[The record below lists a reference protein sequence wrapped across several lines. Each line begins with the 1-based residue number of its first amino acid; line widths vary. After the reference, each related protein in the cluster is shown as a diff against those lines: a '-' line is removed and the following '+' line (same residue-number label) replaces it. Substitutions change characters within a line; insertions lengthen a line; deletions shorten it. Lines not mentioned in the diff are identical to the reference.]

1 MLSRFNMAQQML
13 ILAGAWVAVVQ
24 VYCYPQ
30 VEVRGTPLVLQ
41 DPPGVPRYPRVVY
54 SGRRPPGLPEA
65 DYHPNLVGNYPDTP
79 LLTFDLFITAL
90 ATAAAC
96 LVVEVIRPRRRR
108 NRPVSSPDHPI
119 AP

>member
-1 MLSRFNMAQQML
+1 MLSRLSLAQQL
-13 ILAGAWVAVVQ
+13 LLLAGAWLAVVQ

-30 VEVRGTPLVLQ
+30 VEVRGTLPAIQ

-54 SGRRPPGLPEA
+54 AARRPPGLPEA
-65 DYHPNLVGNYPDTP
+65 DYYPNLLGDYPDTP
-79 LLTFDLFITAL
+79 LLTVDLLITAL

-96 LVVEVIRPRRRR
+96 LVVEVIRRRRRR
-108 NRPVSSPDHPI
+108 NRLPRSRDHPA